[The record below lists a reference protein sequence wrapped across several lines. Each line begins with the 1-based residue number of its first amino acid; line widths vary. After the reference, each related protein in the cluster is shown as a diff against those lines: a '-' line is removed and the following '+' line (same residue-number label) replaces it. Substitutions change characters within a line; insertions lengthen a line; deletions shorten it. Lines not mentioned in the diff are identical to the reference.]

1 MRKILLP
8 VLLILSIILA
18 SCGPTKLDEDFNVKI
33 EGKVLNSYGK
43 PLSSGTIQLWKS
55 DMDLLDKDVYFYWLV
70 ENKYPFKTTE
80 VDSNG
85 QFEFLLTGKEANN
98 ALNTA
103 AAYFVVSIESEKAR
117 TSTFS
122 HVFSDNTMDG
132 LYWKMLE
139 KPIQLWT
146 GGEVTATTDKKYIK
160 STWTTAP
167 EPEGDMSI
175 LVADYWYQSEIT
187 NGSYL
192 PTFVL
197 DRNPSVDEYNVTIA
211 LRSPNYRYQVPFKK
225 INTVNSYVEVK
236 IDCDSDTNVCG
247 GYNDSENKNDLAPVS
262 QAVNDG
268 KYGYFKTEDRFEF
281 NKDLTPQILY
291 LKVEQSGGLNQQI
304 SSIVFHGLN
313 VNDWEE
319 QTVTVS
325 YIEGDIDQFS
335 SLPGKSWTKVGSFK
349 LTTDVYYYLDK
360 LNISPRWL
368 KIELSGKATFN
379 FISEVSLFK

>member
-281 NKDLTPQILY
+281 NKDLIPQILY